1 MNPLF
6 LYIGLK
12 ILSKNIIINP
22 KRDVVSILISIFIET
37 GEKIREV

>member
-6 LYIGLK
+6 LYIGLE

>member
-6 LYIGLK
+6 LYIGLE
-12 ILSKNIIINP
+12 ILSKNIIINA
-22 KRDVVSILISIFIET
+22 KRDVVHILISIFIKT